1 MMKTTKKTKTGR
13 PGVGGWA
20 VAGKATAV
28 EVGTGNSFVNMKQGR
43 LTNVYYVGGKEIAI
57 G

>member
-1 MMKTTKKTKTGR
+1 MKMTMKTTTGH
-13 PGVGGWA
+13 PGVGGRA

-43 LTNVYYVGGKEIAI
+43 LTNVYYVGEKEIAI